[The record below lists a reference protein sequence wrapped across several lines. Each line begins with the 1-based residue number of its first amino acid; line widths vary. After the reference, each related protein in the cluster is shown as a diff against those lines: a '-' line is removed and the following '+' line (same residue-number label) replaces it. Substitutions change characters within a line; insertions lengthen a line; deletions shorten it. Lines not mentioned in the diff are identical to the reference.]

1 MSQYTCTASVE
12 MQKVGVD
19 PDYDEWDHYDKQA
32 TKELFE
38 MVGWSNQYNG
48 IVTKMTK
55 DNANPYAIQIARA
68 GGQLVSEAERQK
80 IVSEDKTV
88 WFWNVM
94 EKAIFFHNDQAVEA
108 LLQKGV
114 HPVPT
119 NGNPP
124 LLKQAVIAHSMSMEC
139 DRDNAAR
146 VLKHLIDH
154 AFLTSAKNRCLPFSI
169 RPVAHHDDVQMAQ
182 QEGRGCRTGGNG
194 STPAP
199 ADSSPVAAA
208 SS

>member
-38 MVGWSNQYNG
+38 MVGWSNQYNE
-48 IVTKMTK
+48 IVTKITK
-55 DNANPYAIQIARA
+55 NNANPYAIQIACH
-68 GGQLVSEAERQK
+68 GGQLVSEAERQE
-80 IVSEDKTV
+80 IVSNKKTL
-88 WFWNVM
+88 WLWNVM

-108 LLQKGV
+108 LLQNGV
-114 HPVPT
+114 YPVPT
-119 NGNPP
+119 NGNPS
-124 LLKQAVIAHSMSMEC
+124 LLKQAVIANTMSMEF
-139 DRDNAAR
+139 DREKAER
-146 VLKHLIDH
+146 VLKHLRDY
-154 AFLTSAKNRCLPFSI
+154 AFLTPTKNRCLPFSI

-182 QEGRGCRTGGNG
+182 QEGRGCRTG
-194 STPAP
+194 
-199 ADSSPVAAA
+199 SSPVIVPASTTAA